1 MKLQPKEI
9 EIVEEMIITKEEN
22 REKEVHMYYV
32 EHEYWISPWS
42 KETTKNWIEEETG
55 EYDRDIK
62 EMNDN
67 ECVYMNCT
75 HIRVG
80 VDEAKE
86 HFSEIE
92 KPYLLCW
99 GNNR

>member
-9 EIVEEMIITKEEN
+9 EREIIEEMTITKEKRIHVYNVEG
-22 REKEVHMYYV
+22 EYWVSPWTKEV
-32 EHEYWISPWS
+32 
-42 KETTKNWIEEETG
+42 TNNWIEEETG

-62 EMNDN
+62 EMEND
-67 ECVYMNCT
+67 ECVYTNCT
-75 HIRVG
+75 HIRMG
-80 VDEAKE
+80 IDEIKE
-86 HFSEIE
+86 EFAGIE